1 MPGGPSIMV
10 KILGDMTGLGNSFG
24 TAQNKGQ
31 SAAAGIHSAFSTMLG
46 TLNKTGVLGGLGD
59 ALSTADQALG
69 QMGEHAKDTSSK
81 MIGIGGAAAGVGLA
95 LSAMGSKDQAAHQQ
109 LQASVAASG
118 HSYDQYGAKVDE
130 AIKHQAK
137 FGYSSAET
145 QDALRKLTQATG
157 DPAAALKMLS
167 TATDLAA
174 AKHEDLSTAATQ
186 LAKTY
191 GGSTKLMK
199 EFNISVTAAANPQK
213 ALTAATAAHSKAVAA
228 QAAASRS
235 LLELQTA
242 DAASKTHNALQA
254 MKLQDAQ
261 NKVAAANLTALSTSD
276 QLTKAQNANKNAA
289 AAHSAAITALGNKL
303 SGQASAQANTFS
315 GHMKALRTEIEN
327 QTSALGQK
335 YGPALT
341 KAGAALSG
349 LGSVIKVVQGVSAL
363 FRTAQVAET
372 AATVEETGATW
383 SLNAALLANP
393 IVLIIAGI
401 AALIAIIVVVIAHF
415 VGWKAVV
422 TDTWAAIDVAFHAI
436 LNVVSS
442 VIGWIEANWPLLLG
456 ILTGPIGLAV
466 EQIVTRWSAITSMFQ
481 TVINWVNVHAHEMF
495 DPFLDAA
502 KAVWDGIA
510 KGWNDTVGSL
520 SFTVPGWVPLVGGH
534 GFSMPKIPTFEWG
547 GVVPTTGL
555 ALVHAGETVVPAG
568 ASVGR
573 GIHIE
578 NLNVSSQ
585 LDIDA
590 AMSQLAWSLRRQS
603 A

>member
-1 MPGGPSIMV
+1 MAGPSIMV

-24 TAQNKGQ
+24 TAQTKGQ
-31 SAAAGIHSAFSTMLG
+31 SAAQGIHSAFSTMLG
-46 TLNKTGVLGGLGD
+46 TLNSSGVLGPFGN
-59 ALSTADQALG
+59 ALQTADQAMQ
-69 QMGEHAKDTSSK
+69 QMGEHAKDNATR
-81 MIGIGGAAAGVGLA
+81 MMGLGGAAMGVGLA

-109 LQASVAASG
+109 LQAAVAATG
-118 HSYDQYGAKVDE
+118 HSYDQYSAKVEE
-130 AIKHQAK
+130 AISHQAH
-137 FGYSSAET
+137 FGNSAAQT
-145 QDALRKLTQATG
+145 QDALRILTQATNN
-157 DPAAALKMLS
+157 PTQALKLLN

-174 AKHEDLSTAATQ
+174 AKHEDLSTAAAT
-186 LAKTY
+186 LAKAY
-191 GGSTKLMK
+191 NGSGKVMK
-199 EFNISVTAAANPQK
+199 EFGITVSATGNAQK
-213 ALTAATAAHSKAVAA
+213 ALTTATAAHEKAVGAATAA
-228 QAAASRS
+228 QRT

-242 DAASKTHNALQA
+242 DAASKTHTALMA

-261 NKVAAANLTALSTSD
+261 NKVSAANLTALTTSD
-276 QLTKAQNANKNAA
+276 QLKKAQDNVRNGVSAN
-289 AAHSAAITALGNKL
+289 SAALDQLGRKL
-303 SGQASAQANTFS
+303 SGQAAAQADTFN

-327 QTSALGQK
+327 HVATLGSK

-341 KAGAALSG
+341 KAGAAMTG
-349 LGSVIKVVQGVSAL
+349 LGGIIKVTQGVTEL
-363 FRTAQVAET
+363 FKSTQIAQTVVT
-372 AATVEETGATW
+372 NGAAVATW
-383 SLNAALLANP
+383 AWNIALEANP
-393 IVLIIAGI
+393 IVLIVTLI
-401 AALIAIIVVVIAHF
+401 AALIAIVVLVIAHF
-415 VGWKAVV
+415 VGWQTVIH
-422 TDTWAAIDVAFHAI
+422 DTWAAIDTAFHAI
-436 LNVVSS
+436 LSVVSS

-466 EQIVTRWSAITSMFQ
+466 EQIVTRWSAITGMFQ

-534 GFSMPKIPTFEWG
+534 GFSMPKIPTFETG
-547 GVVPTTGL
+547 GVVPMTGL

-568 ASVGR
+568 ASMGR